1 MVDTSPFFPLREP
14 CATLRTRMRAATRA
28 AGVGAIPGAI
38 PGACPAYGTRFVNR
52 LAL

>member
-1 MVDTSPFFPLREP
+1 LVDTSPFFPLREP

-28 AGVGAIPGAI
+28 AGVGAIPGA
-38 PGACPAYGTRFVNR
+38 CLAYGTRFVNR